1 MMAEL
6 VCACELMMS
15 EMRMKRPGP
24 EAMTRVP
31 GPRTPISGPGLVRAA
46 GAPVKAPARG
56 MPA

>member
-31 GPRTPISGPGLVRAA
+31 GPKTPRRPGGRAA